1 MLSFLLNTPDTK
13 IVLTAQFQMT
23 QNFFLNFP
31 KQIVKGPA
39 ILKRIFLSIVGLEPI
54 GGENFNAEYLA
65 IKH

>member
-31 KQIVKGPA
+31 KQI
-39 ILKRIFLSIVGLEPI
+39 LMRIFLSIVGLEPI